1 MKHTKDNDYFSMMN
15 NVVFIVRN
23 TAGMAQSWVLPV
35 FLSLF
40 LISCSPKHKV
50 VEETY
55 PDGTPRRECE
65 YKGFDEKKVLLEETF
80 YYTNGQ
86 IEMTGAYKEGERDG
100 YWIYYYENGNVWS
113 EGSYRKGKNE
123 GKRLTY
129 FENGK
134 LRYEAYYKDNER
146 VGIWKFY
153 DQAGNL
159 IKEVD
164 YSKGSP
170 GPEKSSTD
178 LPN

>member
-1 MKHTKDNDYFSMMN
+1 MKHIKDNDYLSIMN
-15 NVVFIVRN
+15 NLIFLIR
-23 TAGMAQSWVLPV
+23 TYAGATLIWLLPGLL
-35 FLSLF
+35 FLSLM
-40 LISCSPKHKV
+40 SCSPKHKV

-55 PDGTPRRECE
+55 ADGTPRRECE
-65 YKGFDEKKVLLEETF
+65 YKGSGEKKVLLKEIF

-113 EGSYRKGKNE
+113 EGSYKKGKNE

-159 IKEVD
+159 LKEVD
-164 YSKGSP
+164 YSKSKDLP
-170 GPEKSSTD
+170 ATD
-178 LPN
+178 LSPE